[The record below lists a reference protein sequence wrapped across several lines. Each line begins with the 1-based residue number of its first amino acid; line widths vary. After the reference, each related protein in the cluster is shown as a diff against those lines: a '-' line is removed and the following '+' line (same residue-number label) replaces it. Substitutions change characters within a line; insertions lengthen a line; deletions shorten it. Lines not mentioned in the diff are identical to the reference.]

1 MGRCLISFLVAAG
14 VTVLG
19 RKKGGVQRGRPR
31 LVGHLAQA
39 FCTDFILLHVCEAL
53 IWMKMLTR

>member
-39 FCTDFILLHVCEAL
+39 FVRTSSYSMCVKL
-53 IWMKMLTR
+53 

>member
-39 FCTDFILLHVCEAL
+39 FVRTSSYSMCEAL